1 VKHGLKIAPGE
12 AGAERAGKRTLRTH
26 AVAFTWLRDVAEP
39 HEIFERR
46 PEVGGRSEAVRPMRF

>member
-26 AVAFTWLRDVAEP
+26 AVAFT
-39 HEIFERR
+39 
-46 PEVGGRSEAVRPMRF
+46 